1 MKKETLLK
9 YAVAALLTLNG
20 IVITFLFLNRR
31 LPEAIPMPPS
41 APPTNGRIFDSIVT
55 TRLQLTDKQQQQ
67 FETLKKEHRSQ
78 MRELDG
84 EYRRLLESYFAL
96 LRDTAIDATKR
107 DSLQK
112 MIGQLH
118 IQKASVTLS
127 HFAAL
132 KSLCTPSQKM
142 LFEGLIPELS
152 RVILPPP
159 KMNHNKPTHDAAPLD
174 QPKNH
179 PPERRD

>member
-1 MKKETLLK
+1 
-9 YAVAALLTLNG
+9 
-20 IVITFLFLNRR
+20 
-31 LPEAIPMPPS
+31 MPPS
-41 APPTNGRIFDSIVT
+41 APPPNGKIFDSIVT

-67 FETLKKEHRSQ
+67 FETLKQEHRAQ

-84 EYRRLLESYFAL
+84 DYRRLLENYFAL
-96 LRDTAIDATKR
+96 LRDTAINAAKR

-112 MIGQLH
+112 MIGEVH
-118 IQKASVTLS
+118 IRKASATLT

-132 KSLCTPSQKM
+132 KNFCTPDQKI

-159 KMNHNKPTHDAAPLD
+159 KMNRNRPPHDAPLD
-174 QPKNH
+174 EPKNH

>member
-1 MKKETLLK
+1 VKKETLLK
-9 YAVAALLTLNG
+9 YAVAALLTLNV
-20 IVITFLFLNRR
+20 IVITFLLLNRR
-31 LPEAIPMPPS
+31 LPEALPMLPS
-41 APPTNGRIFDSIVT
+41 APPPNWMIFYSIVP

-67 FETLKKEHRSQ
+67 FETLKQEHRSQ

-84 EYRRLLESYFAL
+84 EYRRLLENYFAL
-96 LRDTAIDATKR
+96 LRDTAVNPAKR

-112 MIGQLH
+112 KIGEVH
-118 IQKASVTLS
+118 IQKASATLT

-132 KSLCTPSQKM
+132 KSFCTPSQKM

-159 KMNHNKPTHDAAPLD
+159 KMDRNRPPHDAAPLD
-174 QPKNH
+174 EPKNH

>member
-1 MKKETLLK
+1 VKKETLLK
-9 YAVAALLTLNG
+9 YAVAALLTLNV
-20 IVITFLFLNRR
+20 IVITFLFLNRK
-31 LPEAIPMPPS
+31 LPEAFPMLSPP
-41 APPTNGRIFDSIVT
+41 PPPNGRIFDSIVT
-55 TRLQLTDKQQQQ
+55 ARLQLTDKQQQQ
-67 FETLKKEHRSQ
+67 FETLKQEHRSQ

-84 EYRRLLESYFAL
+84 EYRGLLESYFAL
-96 LRDTAIDATKR
+96 LRDTAINPAKR

-112 MIGQLH
+112 MIGEVH
-118 IQKASVTLS
+118 IQKASATLA
-127 HFAAL
+127 HFVAL

-159 KMNHNKPTHDAAPLD
+159 KMDRNRPPNGVPMDE
-174 QPKNH
+174 PKNH

>member
-9 YAVAALLTLNG
+9 YAVAALLTLNA
-20 IVITFLFLNRR
+20 IVITFLFLNRKP
-31 LPEAIPMPPS
+31 PEAIPMPPS
-41 APPTNGRIFDSIVT
+41 APPPNGKIFDSIVT

-67 FETLKKEHRSQ
+67 FETLKQEHRAQ

-84 EYRRLLESYFAL
+84 DYRGLLENYFAL
-96 LRDTAIDATKR
+96 LRDTAINAAKR

-112 MIGQLH
+112 MIGEVH
-118 IQKASVTLS
+118 IRKASATLT

-132 KSLCTPSQKM
+132 KNFCTPDQKI

-159 KMNHNKPTHDAAPLD
+159 KMNRNRPPHDAPLD
-174 QPKNH
+174 EPKNH